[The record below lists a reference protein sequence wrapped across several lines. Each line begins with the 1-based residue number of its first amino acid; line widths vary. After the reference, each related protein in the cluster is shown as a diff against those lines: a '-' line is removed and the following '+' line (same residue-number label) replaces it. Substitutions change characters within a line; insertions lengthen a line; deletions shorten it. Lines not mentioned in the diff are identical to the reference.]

1 MYNLYKPFDFLSK
14 DECQEIIN
22 HGRTHEPHEAMI
34 GKSPTSNTTQRKCK
48 ICWYDHNN
56 KKYKEKIL
64 KVFKTFNK
72 NIFLKDDLQIT
83 FYKPNDF
90 YSWHFDTLRRKKKW
104 WMFFSREIVRLLSI
118 TVELQPAPKAGLYLD
133 TRAYPD
139 IPRNEDLSIKLK
151 QGQAIVFP
159 SKIIHMAQNKGDG
172 ERISLVSWGSEIT
185 KH

>member
-1 MYNLYKPFDFLSK
+1 ML
-14 DECQEIIN
+14 
-22 HGRTHEPHEAMI
+22 
-34 GKSPTSNTTQRKCK
+34 
-48 ICWYDHNN
+48 
-56 KKYKEKIL
+56 
-64 KVFKTFNK
+64 V
-72 NIFLKDDLQIT
+72 FLKDDLQIT

-90 YSWHFDTLRRKKKW
+90 YGWHFDTLRRKKKW

-172 ERISLVSWGSEIT
+172 ERISLVAWGSEIT

>member
-1 MYNLYKPFDFLSK
+1 MKLYEPFDFLTSE
-14 DECQEIIN
+14 ECQEIIN
-22 HGRTHEPHEAMI
+22 YGRTQHDIVHDALI
-34 GKSPTSNTTQRKCK
+34 GNYTLDPRQRKCK
-48 ICWYDHNN
+48 VCWYDN
-56 KKYKEKIL
+56 KKYNEKIL

-72 NIFLKDDLQIT
+72 NIFLNDGLQIT
-83 FYKPNDF
+83 FYKFKDF
-90 YSWHFDTLRRKKKW
+90 YNWHSDTIHKKKKW

-151 QGQAIVFP
+151 QGQAIVYP

-172 ERISLVSWGSEIT
+172 ERISLVAWGSEIT